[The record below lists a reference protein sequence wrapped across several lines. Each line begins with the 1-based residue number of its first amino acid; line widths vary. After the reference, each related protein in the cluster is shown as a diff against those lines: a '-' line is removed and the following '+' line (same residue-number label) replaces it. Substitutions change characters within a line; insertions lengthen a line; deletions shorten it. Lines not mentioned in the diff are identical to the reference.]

1 MFIQI
6 SRSDIFV
13 PCVCRLTLLAARR
26 ADKQWGLKRIVT
38 GAKQWSALYPPC
50 WLGPVGREAPEVQT
64 GSLQLTAAAVT
75 APCPTATTSGERWEV
90 KENKASFILLR
101 FKRWIFDMFVCYI
114 MFCYLCFCYM
124 YFVFHIFFTCL
135 YVLLWLVILTIW
147 YFFYNPCSCHN
158 LYSHSPCA
166 TLCIREIKH
175 YGLLC
180 FCSFDF

>member
-101 FKRWIFDMFVCYI
+101 FKRWIFDVCVLY
-114 MFCYLCFCYM
+114 
-124 YFVFHIFFTCL
+124 
-135 YVLLWLVILTIW
+135 YVLLFVFL
-147 YFFYNPCSCHN
+147 
-158 LYSHSPCA
+158 LYVFCFPYIFHLS
-166 TLCIREIKH
+166 
-175 YGLLC
+175 LC
-180 FCSFDF
+180 FALTCNLNNLVFFIIRVVVIISTHTHPVLHFAFEK